1 MGLAARGRAVPRRAT
16 RRARMRGVCGRAAGP
31 ADDPERGGGD
41 EQPYL
46 RCKRGDK
53 NAAGFCQGQPA
64 ALQISAP
71 DKIHRRIAEDRHRQD
86 RPPGGDEDVGS
97 CAAAPPLP
105 LAGEGWGG
113 GASQISDVEIWIKI
127 SPTRRALASAST
139 SPASGRGKIIPQAP
153 FRHTARRGR
162 YSNLPTSSRA

>member
-1 MGLAARGRAVPRRAT
+1 
-16 RRARMRGVCGRAAGP
+16 MRGVCGRAAGP
-31 ADDPERGGGD
+31 ADDPESGGGD

-86 RPPGGDEDVGS
+86 RPPGGVEDV
-97 CAAAPPLP
+97 AAA
-105 LAGEGWGG
+105 
-113 GASQISDVEIWIKI
+113 ISVS
-127 SPTRRALASAST
+127 SPRTRGSITTNAWCT
-139 SPASGRGKIIPQAP
+139 
-153 FRHTARRGR
+153 FR
-162 YSNLPTSSRA
+162 